1 MLMMIHTKILLYI
14 KNCRKIV
21 SENAKI
27 VYSKTMLVFE
37 SLLIPLKNFFFFLV
51 ICLVRYELDKVD
63 AILFHMFCLLINCES
78 LHVSLPKRCG

>member
-37 SLLIPLKNFFFFLV
+37 SLLIPFKKKFFLA
-51 ICLVRYELDKVD
+51 ICFVRYELDKVD

-78 LHVSLPKRCG
+78 LHVSLPKKCG